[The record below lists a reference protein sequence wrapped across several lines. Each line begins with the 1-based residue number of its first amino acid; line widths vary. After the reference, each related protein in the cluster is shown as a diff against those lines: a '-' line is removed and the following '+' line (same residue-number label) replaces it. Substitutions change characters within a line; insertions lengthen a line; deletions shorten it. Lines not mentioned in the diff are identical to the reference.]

1 MEDGEDGEEDSRR
14 TTRRNIE
21 ENSEEKL
28 KAEDGKEPRLDQEV
42 TTSSSS
48 LRTYVLNRKSLS
60 TRKLCEEKSIELRI
74 YAPHRPK
81 EGVRK
86 IVTVLSLGLSPLRQF
101 CGQ

>member
-1 MEDGEDGEEDSRR
+1 MEDGEDGEDSRR

-48 LRTYVLNRKSLS
+48 LRTYGLNRKSLS
-60 TRKLCEEKSIELRI
+60 TRKLYEEKSIELRI

-86 IVTVLSLGLSPLRQF
+86 IVT
-101 CGQ
+101 